1 MKKSLEGM
9 GRLELDAAKIT
20 EKYTGR
26 KDEIGTISSAV
37 GTLSSTIKNAVND
50 IGRILGEMS
59 EGNLT
64 VDVSKNKEYY
74 IGDLKALAESL
85 EKLNVLN
92 SGLVSLMRNISI
104 AAEQV
109 HSGSGQVAT
118 GSNYLSTASIEQT
131 ASIEALAGSIHQ
143 IEGQA

>member
-1 MKKSLEGM
+1 M

-64 VDVSKNKEYY
+64 VDVSKNKEY
-74 IGDLKALAESL
+74 
-85 EKLNVLN
+85 
-92 SGLVSLMRNISI
+92 
-104 AAEQV
+104 
-109 HSGSGQVAT
+109 
-118 GSNYLSTASIEQT
+118 
-131 ASIEALAGSIHQ
+131 
-143 IEGQA
+143 